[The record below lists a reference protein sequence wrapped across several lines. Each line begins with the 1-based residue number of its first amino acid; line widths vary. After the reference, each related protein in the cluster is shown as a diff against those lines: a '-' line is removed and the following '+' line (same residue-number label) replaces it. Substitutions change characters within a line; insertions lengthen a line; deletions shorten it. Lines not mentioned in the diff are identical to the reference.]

1 MCCLVIDRNG
11 IPAVPLVNFRFREF
25 FYFRHGRVG
34 FMAIAPHRGL
44 RVVLGSM
51 SLLAAVVGLLMIFG
65 GKLLVTKLFM
75 HPPESEIST
84 LLLFTMKEVGGFAFM
99 LSFMLFFA
107 YRDPVRNVAIIDSL
121 IVGLCVL
128 ALTPLLSMYTPDI
141 RRLYPGYLI

>member
-1 MCCLVIDRNG
+1 
-11 IPAVPLVNFRFREF
+11 
-25 FYFRHGRVG
+25 
-34 FMAIAPHRGL
+34 MAIAPHRGL

-141 RRLYPGYLI
+141 RRLYPGYLIWGRSLGRLVLAALFFYFRPREAAGRRSWE